1 LITGYLNSYE
11 EVNLYS
17 IDGFVASIHGGCE
30 CNELVNDTSRNQGQY
45 AAISH
50 DILP

>member
-1 LITGYLNSYE
+1 MAGHLNSYE

-30 CNELVNDTSRNQGQY
+30 CNELVNDTSGNQG
-45 AAISH
+45 
-50 DILP
+50 

>member
-1 LITGYLNSYE
+1 MVGYHNSCE

-17 IDGFVASIHGGCE
+17 IEGFVVSIHGGCE

-45 AAISH
+45 TAISH
-50 DILP
+50 DVLP